1 MSTQNKNAF
10 WSLFSSVKLALF
22 LLFTL
27 ATTSIIGTIVPQNN
41 PPEFY
46 IRLYGVHLAKFMQ
59 TLGVPDMYNSWWF
72 IGLLILFS
80 LNLIVCSLERI
91 PNAWRLVTQDN
102 LKTNPA
108 KLEKMGQREIIP
120 LPGASMGEAVAKTAS
135 YFASRRWKAE
145 KRDKDGGTLFFAQKG
160 AWSRF
165 GVYLVHSSIL
175 IILVG
180 AIIGSPTFARKFFHA
195 PNFAFKG
202 SVMLPEGKATNFVY
216 SSQNGREIPL
226 GFTVRCD
233 HFDIEYY
240 SNGMPKDYRAK
251 LTVID
256 HGKVVL
262 QRDIEVNNP
271 LRYKGITFYQA
282 SYQPYPSF
290 IVQLTNKKTG
300 VAKKDVIPAREQ
312 IVWKKG
318 GASFGIINMQT
329 RGQIVERIKVWFTDN
344 QGAPSEFWIEPN
356 REAVI
361 KRPSG
366 DFLFKA
372 KQLYATGLQ
381 VSKDPGVWLVYLGCA
396 LMLSGLLVAFF
407 MSHRKIWAFV
417 SEKEGQVSILFA
429 GSANKNKLGFEKTF
443 KAFINQIKGLAG

>member
-1 MSTQNKNAF
+1 MSTQNKNSF

-27 ATTSIIGTIVPQNN
+27 AATSIIGTIVPQNN
-41 PPEFY
+41 PTEFY
-46 IRLYGVHLAKFMQ
+46 VKQYGANLAKFMQ

-72 IGLLILFS
+72 TGLLVLFS

-91 PNAWRLVTQDN
+91 PNVWRLVTQDN

-108 KLEKMGQREIIP
+108 KLEKMGLKEIIP
-120 LPGASMGEAVAKTAS
+120 LHGTSMGEAAEKTTLFFAKQG
-135 YFASRRWKAE
+135 WKAT
-145 KRDKDGGTLFFAQKG
+145 KRDKDGGILFFAQKG
-160 AWSRF
+160 AWTRF
-165 GVYLVHSSIL
+165 GVYLVHTSIL

-180 AIIGSPTFARKFFHA
+180 AIIGSPTVAKKIFHA
-195 PNFAFKG
+195 PHFAFKG
-202 SVMLPEGKATNFVY
+202 SIMLPENRETNFIYSFQGGKA
-216 SSQNGREIPL
+216 IPL

-233 HFDIEYY
+233 RFDIEYY

-256 HGKVVL
+256 HGKTVIK
-262 QRDIEVNNP
+262 RDIEVNKP
-271 LRYKGITFYQA
+271 LTYKGITFYQS
-282 SYQPYPSF
+282 SYQPYPDF
-290 IVQLTNKKTG
+290 VVQLINKKTG
-300 VAKKDVIPAREQ
+300 VAKKGIIPPRKQ
-312 IVWKKG
+312 IIWKKG
-318 GASFGIINMQT
+318 GARFGIINTQT
-329 RGQIVERIKVWFTDN
+329 QGAIVDRIKVWFTDN
-344 QGAPSEFWIEPN
+344 HGEPSEFWIEPN

-366 DFLFKA
+366 DFIFTA

-396 LMLSGLLVAFF
+396 LMLIGLTVAFF

-417 SEKEGQVSILFA
+417 SEKEGKVSVLFA
-429 GSANKNKLGFEKTF
+429 GSANKNKLGFEKIFMTF
-443 KAFINQIKGLAG
+443 IDKIKGFAG